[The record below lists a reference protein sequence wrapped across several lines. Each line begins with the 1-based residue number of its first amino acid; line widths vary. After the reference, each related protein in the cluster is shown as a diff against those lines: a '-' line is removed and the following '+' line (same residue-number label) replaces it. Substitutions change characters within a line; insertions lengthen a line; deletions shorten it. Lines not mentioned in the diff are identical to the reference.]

1 MENETIHE
9 ETKPADTKP
18 VRLKKKKR
26 WPIILLAVLLLLAG
40 GTYYAYA
47 SDYLDPYIESY
58 GLPIPKHH
66 QEEVIEKEEET
77 ETEPEQNTAD
87 PLASLPETAE
97 PDPAFMNGIWNS
109 DEINGG
115 TFELRIEAPDVYN
128 SNGVK
133 GKIEISED
141 PEHDYQ
147 IIFGEDSNIQGEIVK
162 LYVDFLE
169 EGSAVVWLPNEDG
182 TYTLSVPISL
192 QQASSLIENND
203 SSSSGSGSSASSGSS
218 GAGTSSS
225 SGSSASSGKT
235 GHYEDQL
242 VCVSQAYDEQVL
254 VKKGACTDVLVQA
267 AYDTE
272 EMVYLDGAY
281 YGADRQ
287 EIMVCNQ
294 CGAEFWNGGAAEHIA
309 NSDTCGGYHNEFRD
323 ITEPYWHN
331 VEYRTVH
338 HDAVYET
345 RCEPDEYKTVHH
357 DAVYETRKVWVED

>member
-40 GTYYAYA
+40 GTYYAYT
-47 SDYLDPYIESY
+47 SDWLDPYIDSY

-66 QEEVIEKEEET
+66 QEEVIENEEET
-77 ETEPEQNTAD
+77 ETEPQQNTAD
-87 PLASLPETAE
+87 PLSSLPETTE
-97 PDPAFMNGIWNS
+97 PDPAFMNGTWIS

-128 SNGVK
+128 TNGVK

-147 IIFGEDSNIQGEIVK
+147 IIFGEDSNAQGEIVK

-192 QQASSLIENND
+192 QQASSLIDNND
-203 SSSSGSGSSASSGSS
+203 SSSGSNSSASSGSS
-218 GAGTSSS
+218 NSATSSS
-225 SGSSASSGKT
+225 SGSAAGSNTSSEKT

-281 YGADRQ
+281 YGPDTEEVRWCY
-287 EIMVCNQ
+287 IC
-294 CGAEFWNGGAAEHIA
+294 EHVYDDHCQLEGHPSTFKTV
-309 NSDTCGGYHNEFRD
+309 NLTD
-323 ITEPYWHN
+323 PYWHN

-357 DAVYETRKVWVED
+357 DAVYETRRVWVED